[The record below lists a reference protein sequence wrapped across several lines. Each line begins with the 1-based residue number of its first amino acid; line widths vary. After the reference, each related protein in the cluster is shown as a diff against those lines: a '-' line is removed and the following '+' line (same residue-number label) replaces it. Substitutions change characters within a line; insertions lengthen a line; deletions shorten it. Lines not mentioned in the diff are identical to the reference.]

1 MGTAME
7 STMAGNIMRVLKDY
21 SGLFVQ
27 GIGFTLLLAFIA
39 VTFGTIFGT
48 FVALLKMSSNKIA
61 SFIGTAY
68 IELFR
73 NTPLL
78 LQLYIFMFLLP
89 EIGINLSPFAAVS
102 VGLVLNTT
110 AYISEIIRSGIQS
123 VDHGQTEAARSLG
136 LSHVQTLRM
145 VVLPQAMKNILPAL
159 ANEFVTDIKETSLA
173 STFFVGDLMT
183 TYRTINGATFLT
195 LEPLFIA
202 GVIYFILSF
211 TLSKLVAYLERRLRA

>member
-136 LSHVQTLRM
+136 LNHVQTLRM

-202 GVIYFILSF
+202 GVIYFALSF

>member
-1 MGTAME
+1 
-7 STMAGNIMRVLKDY
+7 MAENILRVLNEY
-21 SGLFVQ
+21 SGLFIQ
-27 GIGFTLLLAFIA
+27 GIGYTLLLAFIA
-39 VTFGTIFGT
+39 VTCGTILGT
-48 FVALLKMSSNKIA
+48 FVALLKMSSNVIL
-61 SFIGTAY
+61 SFIGTSY

-145 VVLPQAMKNILPAL
+145 VVLPQAMRNILPAL

-183 TYRTINGATFLT
+183 TYRTVNGATFLT

-202 GVIYFILSF
+202 GVIYFVLSF

>member
-1 MGTAME
+1 ME
-7 STMAGNIMRVLKDY
+7 FTLSENIMRVLNEY
-21 SGLFVQ
+21 SGLFIQ
-27 GIGFTLLLAFIA
+27 GIGYTLLLAFIA
-39 VTFGTIFGT
+39 VIFGTIFGT
-48 FVALLKMSSNKIA
+48 FVALLKMASNRIL

-136 LSHVQTLRM
+136 LNHVQTLRM
-145 VVLPQAMKNILPAL
+145 VILPQAMKNILPAL

-202 GVIYFILSF
+202 GAIYFILSF

>member
-1 MGTAME
+1 MGITME

-202 GVIYFILSF
+202 GVIYFALSF

>member
-1 MGTAME
+1 
-7 STMAGNIMRVLKDY
+7 MAENILRVLNEY
-21 SGLFVQ
+21 SGLFIQ
-27 GIGFTLLLAFIA
+27 GIGYTLLLAFIA
-39 VTFGTIFGT
+39 VTCGTILGT
-48 FVALLKMSSNKIA
+48 FAALLKMSSNVVL
-61 SFIGTAY
+61 SFIGTSY

-145 VVLPQAMKNILPAL
+145 VVLPQAMRNILPAL

-183 TYRTINGATFLT
+183 TYRTVNGATFLT

-202 GVIYFILSF
+202 GVIYFVLSF

>member
-1 MGTAME
+1 
-7 STMAGNIMRVLKDY
+7 MAENILRVLNES
-21 SGLFVQ
+21 SGLFIQ
-27 GIGFTLLLAFIA
+27 GIGYTLLLAFIA
-39 VTFGTIFGT
+39 VTCGTILGT
-48 FVALLKMSSNKIA
+48 FVALLKMSSNVVL
-61 SFIGTAY
+61 SFIGTSY

-145 VVLPQAMKNILPAL
+145 VVLPQAMRNILPAL

-183 TYRTINGATFLT
+183 TYRTVNGATFLT

-202 GVIYFILSF
+202 GVIYFVLSF

>member
-1 MGTAME
+1 MID
-7 STMAGNIMRVLKDY
+7 NISMIIRQY
-21 SGLFVQ
+21 NGLFIQ
-27 GIGFTLLLAFIA
+27 GICYTLLLAVIA
-39 VTFGTIFGT
+39 VVCGTILGT
-48 FVALLKMSSNKIA
+48 LVALMKMCRNKILSMVA
-61 SFIGTAY
+61 TAY
-68 IELFR
+68 VELFR

-78 LQLYIFMFLLP
+78 LQLYIFYFIFP

-123 VDHGQTEAARSLG
+123 VDKGQTEAARSLG
-136 LSHVQTLRM
+136 LNHVQTLWR

-183 TYRTINGATFLT
+183 TYRTINGATYLS
-195 LEPLFIA
+195 LEPLFVV
-202 GVIYFILSF
+202 GVIYFCLSF
-211 TLSKLVAYLERRLRA
+211 TLSKLVAFLERRMRA

>member
-1 MGTAME
+1 MSE
-7 STMAGNIMRVLKDY
+7 NILRVVNDY
-21 SGLFVQ
+21 SGLFIQ
-27 GIGFTLLLAFIA
+27 GIGYTLLLAAIA
-39 VTFGTIFGT
+39 VTCGTILGT
-48 FVALLKMSSNKIA
+48 LVALMKMSSQKVV
-61 SFIGTAY
+61 SFFGAAY

-89 EIGINLSPFAAVS
+89 EIGINLSAFAAVS

-136 LSHVQTLRM
+136 LNHVQTLRM
-145 VVLPQAMKNILPAL
+145 VVLPQAMRNILPAL

-195 LEPLFIA
+195 LEPLFVV
-202 GVIYFILSF
+202 GVIYFGLSF
-211 TLSKLVAYLERRLRA
+211 TLSKLVAVLERRLRA

>member
-1 MGTAME
+1 ME
-7 STMAGNIMRVLKDY
+7 FTLSGNIMKVLNEY
-21 SGLFVQ
+21 SGLFIQ
-27 GIGFTLLLAFIA
+27 GIGYTLLLAFIA
-39 VTFGTIFGT
+39 VTFGTVFGT
-48 FVALLKMSSNKIA
+48 FVALLKMASNKIL

-202 GVIYFILSF
+202 GAIYFILSF

>member
-1 MGTAME
+1 
-7 STMAGNIMRVLKDY
+7 MAENILRVLNEY
-21 SGLFVQ
+21 SGLFIQ
-27 GIGFTLLLAFIA
+27 GIGYTLLLAFIA
-39 VTFGTIFGT
+39 VTCGTILGT
-48 FVALLKMSSNKIA
+48 FVALLKMSSNVVL
-61 SFIGTAY
+61 SFIGTSY

-102 VGLVLNTT
+102 VGVVLNTT

-145 VVLPQAMKNILPAL
+145 VVLPQAMRNILPAL

-183 TYRTINGATFLT
+183 TYRTVNGATFLT

-202 GVIYFILSF
+202 GVIYFVLSF

>member
-1 MGTAME
+1 MVIMSE
-7 STMAGNIMRVLKDY
+7 NIMRVLNEY
-21 SGLFVQ
+21 SGLFIQ
-27 GIGFTLLLAFIA
+27 GIGYTLLLALIA
-39 VTFGTIFGT
+39 VTFGTILGT
-48 FVALLKMSSNKIA
+48 FVALLKMSSNVFL

-145 VVLPQAMKNILPAL
+145 VVLPQAMRNILPAL

-183 TYRTINGATFLT
+183 TYRTVNGATFLT

-202 GVIYFILSF
+202 GVIYFVLSF

>member
-1 MGTAME
+1 
-7 STMAGNIMRVLKDY
+7 MAENILRVLNEY
-21 SGLFVQ
+21 SGLFIQ
-27 GIGFTLLLAFIA
+27 GIGYTLLLAFIA
-39 VTFGTIFGT
+39 VTCGTILGT
-48 FVALLKMSSNKIA
+48 FVALLKMSSNVVL
-61 SFIGTAY
+61 SFIGTSY

-136 LSHVQTLRM
+136 LSHVRTLRM
-145 VVLPQAMKNILPAL
+145 VVLPQAMRNILPAL

-183 TYRTINGATFLT
+183 TYRTVNGATFLT

-202 GVIYFILSF
+202 GVIYFVLSF

>member
-202 GVIYFILSF
+202 GVIYFALSF

>member
-1 MGTAME
+1 
-7 STMAGNIMRVLKDY
+7 MAENILRVLNEY
-21 SGLFVQ
+21 SGLFIQ
-27 GIGFTLLLAFIA
+27 GIGYTLLLAFIA
-39 VTFGTIFGT
+39 VTCGTILGT
-48 FVALLKMSSNKIA
+48 FVALLKMSSNVVL
-61 SFIGTAY
+61 SFIGTSY

-145 VVLPQAMKNILPAL
+145 VVLPQAMRNILPAL

-183 TYRTINGATFLT
+183 TYRTVNGATFLT

-202 GVIYFILSF
+202 GVIYFVLSF
-211 TLSKLVAYLERRLRA
+211 TLSKLVAYLERR

>member
-1 MGTAME
+1 
-7 STMAGNIMRVLKDY
+7 MAENILRVLNEY
-21 SGLFVQ
+21 SGLFIQ
-27 GIGFTLLLAFIA
+27 GIGYTLLLAFIA
-39 VTFGTIFGT
+39 VTCGTILGT
-48 FVALLKMSSNKIA
+48 FVALLKMSSNVVL
-61 SFIGTAY
+61 SFIGTSY

-110 AYISEIIRSGIQS
+110 AHISEIIRSGIQS

-145 VVLPQAMKNILPAL
+145 VVLPQAMRNILPAL

-183 TYRTINGATFLT
+183 TYRTVNGATFLT

-202 GVIYFILSF
+202 GVIYFVLSF

>member
-1 MGTAME
+1 
-7 STMAGNIMRVLKDY
+7 MAENILRVLNEY
-21 SGLFVQ
+21 SGLFIQ
-27 GIGFTLLLAFIA
+27 GIGYTLLLAFIA
-39 VTFGTIFGT
+39 VTCGTILGT
-48 FVALLKMSSNKIA
+48 FVALLKMSSNVVL
-61 SFIGTAY
+61 SFIGTSY

-145 VVLPQAMKNILPAL
+145 VVLPQAMRNILPAL

-183 TYRTINGATFLT
+183 TYRTVNGATFLT

-202 GVIYFILSF
+202 GVIYFVLSF

>member
-1 MGTAME
+1 
-7 STMAGNIMRVLKDY
+7 MAENILRVLNEY
-21 SGLFVQ
+21 SGLFIQ
-27 GIGFTLLLAFIA
+27 GIGYTLLLAFIA
-39 VTFGTIFGT
+39 VTCGTILGT
-48 FVALLKMSSNKIA
+48 FVALLKMSSNVVL
-61 SFIGTAY
+61 SFIGTSY

-145 VVLPQAMKNILPAL
+145 VVLPQAMRNILPAL

-183 TYRTINGATFLT
+183 TYRTVNGATFLT

-202 GVIYFILSF
+202 GVIYFVLSF
-211 TLSKLVAYLERRLRA
+211 TLSKFVAYLERRLRA

>member
-1 MGTAME
+1 ME
-7 STMAGNIMRVLKDY
+7 LTMAGNIMRVLKDY

-48 FVALLKMSSNKIA
+48 FVALLKMGSNKIA

-136 LSHVQTLRM
+136 LNHVQTLRM
-145 VVLPQAMKNILPAL
+145 VVLPQAMRNILPAL

>member
-1 MGTAME
+1 
-7 STMAGNIMRVLKDY
+7 MAENILRVLNEY
-21 SGLFVQ
+21 SGLFIQ
-27 GIGFTLLLAFIA
+27 GIGYTLLLAFIA
-39 VTFGTIFGT
+39 VTCGTILGT
-48 FVALLKMSSNKIA
+48 FVALLKMSSNVVL
-61 SFIGTAY
+61 SFIGTSY

-145 VVLPQAMKNILPAL
+145 VVLPQAMRNILPAL

-183 TYRTINGATFLT
+183 TYRPVNGATFLT

-202 GVIYFILSF
+202 GVIYFVLSF

>member
-1 MGTAME
+1 
-7 STMAGNIMRVLKDY
+7 MAENILRVLNEY
-21 SGLFVQ
+21 SGLFIQ
-27 GIGFTLLLAFIA
+27 GIGYTLLLAFIA
-39 VTFGTIFGT
+39 VTCGTILGT
-48 FVALLKMSSNKIA
+48 FVALLKMSSNVVL
-61 SFIGTAY
+61 SFIGTSY

-110 AYISEIIRSGIQS
+110 AYMSEIIRAGIQS

-145 VVLPQAMKNILPAL
+145 VVLPQAMRNILPAL

-183 TYRTINGATFLT
+183 TYRTVNGATFLT

-202 GVIYFILSF
+202 GVIYFVLSF

>member
-1 MGTAME
+1 ME

-202 GVIYFILSF
+202 GVIYFVLSF

>member
-1 MGTAME
+1 M
-7 STMAGNIMRVLKDY
+7 
-21 SGLFVQ
+21 Q
-27 GIGFTLLLAFIA
+27 GIGYTLLLAFIA
-39 VTFGTIFGT
+39 VTFGTMFGT
-48 FVALLKMSSNKIA
+48 LVALLKMASNRIL

-136 LSHVQTLRM
+136 LNHVQTLRM

-202 GVIYFILSF
+202 GAIYFVLSF